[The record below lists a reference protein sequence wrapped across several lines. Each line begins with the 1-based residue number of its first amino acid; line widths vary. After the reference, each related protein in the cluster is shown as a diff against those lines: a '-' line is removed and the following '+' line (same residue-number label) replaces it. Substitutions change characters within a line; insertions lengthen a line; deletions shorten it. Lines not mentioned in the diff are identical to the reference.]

1 MAHLA
6 MRNDADGEAPA
17 IPLTPDRLLS
27 APLPELL
34 AEVDAEIVD
43 APSEFDG
50 FEGVAL
56 KYHAGPIQVVLPK
69 ARSAAHRD
77 SMARLVVGQLFGTDL
92 GPLPASLEVRTYGGE
107 K

>member
-1 MAHLA
+1 VNAQKMTSA
-6 MRNDADGEAPA
+6 R
-17 IPLTPDRLLS
+17 ILS
-27 APLPELL
+27 TPLPELL

-43 APSEFDG
+43 APSEFDA

-77 SMARLVVGQLFGTDL
+77 AMARLVVGQLFGADL
-92 GPLPASLEVRTYGGE
+92 GPLPASLEVRTYGGA

>member
-6 MRNDADGEAPA
+6 MRTNGNADIAA
-17 IPLTPDRLLS
+17 TPLTVARLLS

-34 AEVDAEIVD
+34 AEANAEIVD
-43 APSEFDG
+43 APIEFDA

-56 KYHAGPIQVVLPK
+56 KPYAGPIQVFLPK

-77 SMARLVVGQLFGTDL
+77 AMARLVVGRLFGANL
-92 GPLPASLEVRTYGGE
+92 APLPTSLEVRTYGGA